1 MPSGNKSK
9 KKNKLFTTLA
19 SIEQTDKQ
27 ASQRRRQTIT
37 NSYAQSL
44 AASNQCKI
52 NSILLELRI
61 LTQRCLSE
69 AEGLAVHDINDDND
83 NNSDGSG
90 GNVEEGRVQEEVD
103 ALMENLLVA
112 RRELIGK
119 DQLNDDRSGKS
130 NDNIDYAKLI
140 QQQNAK
146 SDVIDVSSSSSSSD
160 GNNDDDESSHNTN
173 SGGIKSNL
181 LTTQIQ
187 NEYSSLRKQW
197 KTILNKHHSN
207 LALHSGMSVNTS
219 KFQSKAVDISFWEQV
234 QGGIEHEL
242 FKQRTTANSYCS
254 GSSGQTLN
262 DSDEEND
269 EDDKVGQSLQYD
281 DSKLYQQMLKDFIS
295 SSATTTGGG
304 GDSSSRSNKRGLSI
318 DPATEAAQRLKRVMR
333 KKTGNADVDLTSL
346 LTNDNTVSTALDGT
360 QVMMMMKKN
369 KKSNTNTVDRRASK
383 GRKIRYT
390 VNPKLVNFTFPI
402 ERAEP
407 MIDND
412 VWFKS
417 LFGGVGKLRK

>member
-1 MPSGNKSK
+1 MPSGKS

-27 ASQRRRQTIT
+27 ASQRRKQTIT

-69 AEGLAVHDINDDND
+69 AEGLAVHDDNG
-83 NNSDGSG
+83 DGSG
-90 GNVEEGRVQEEVD
+90 NVEDGRVQEEVD
-103 ALMENLLVA
+103 ALLENLLVA
-112 RRELIGK
+112 RRELMGK
-119 DQLNDDRSGKS
+119 DELGDGSDEGEESM
-130 NDNIDYAKLI
+130 DNIDYAKMI
-140 QQQNAK
+140 QQQNYTK
-146 SDVIDVSSSSSSSD
+146 DVDVSSSSSSSD
-160 GNNDDDESSHNTN
+160 DNDNDDSSCKNN
-173 SGGIKSNL
+173 RGGIKSNNL
-181 LTTQIQ
+181 LTAQIQ
-187 NEYSSLRKQW
+187 NEYSSLRTQW

-207 LALHSGMSVNTS
+207 LALHSGMSVNSS
-219 KFQSKAVDISFWEQV
+219 KFQSKAVDVSFWEQV
-234 QGGIEHEL
+234 QGSIEHEM
-242 FKQRTTANSYCS
+242 FKQRTTANSNCSNNS
-254 GSSGQTLN
+254 GSSALHDG
-262 DSDEEND
+262 DEEDDD
-269 EDDKVGQSLQYD
+269 EDDKVGQSLQFD

-318 DPATEAAQRLKRVMR
+318 DPATEAAQRLKRAMR

-346 LTNDNTVSTALDGT
+346 LTNDNTGTTALDGT

-407 MIDND
+407 MIGND

-417 LFGGVGKLRK
+417 LFGGGKLRK

>member
-1 MPSGNKSK
+1 MPSGNNSK

-27 ASQRRRQTIT
+27 ASQRRQQTIT

-69 AEGLAVHDINDDND
+69 AEGLAVHDNNDDD
-83 NNSDGSG
+83 NDGSG

-103 ALMENLLVA
+103 ALLENLLFA

-119 DQLNDDRSGKS
+119 DQLNDEGSGKS

-146 SDVIDVSSSSSSSD
+146 SNVDVSSSSSSSD
-160 GNNDDDESSHNTN
+160 GNNDDDDDSSLNN
-173 SGGIKSNL
+173 ISSSGIKSNNL

-187 NEYSSLRKQW
+187 NEYSSLSKQW

-234 QGGIEHEL
+234 QGGIEHEI
-242 FKQRTTANSYCS
+242 FKQRTTANSNCS
-254 GSSGQTLN
+254 NSSSQTLH
-262 DSDEEND
+262 DSKEDDD

-295 SSATTTGGG
+295 SSTTTTGGG

-346 LTNDNTVSTALDGT
+346 LTNDNTGSTALDGT

-407 MIDND
+407 MIGND